1 VRRPTLVAA
10 LALALIAATA
20 AAFAWTESLK
30 LERLP
35 VVGPRFPKSFSPVC
49 VCPTET
55 AQLTLR
61 FRVTDTVDADI
72 LDAEGE
78 VVRSLGERRVTP
90 GLVTWEWDGRNDE
103 GRVVPDAPYQLR
115 VELEDKR
122 RTIVIPNRIFVDTV
136 PPEVVRMDVNL
147 DAFSPDGDRRA
158 DVLRVGYRAD
168 GPGGPLLYV
177 GDQLVVEKPP
187 RRPRSEVRW
196 GGRVDGELLPP
207 GQYRLTLRVRDPAG
221 NLSRESERVTVE
233 LRYITLSAGVF
244 RVPAGG
250 VLTFG
255 VDADASEWGWRLQRL
270 RGGKLRRVVLQGERQ
285 GATANVRLRRAA
297 VAPGRYQLQVYLTGQ
312 NPERLPRFDTA
323 LVVVTRRR

>member
-1 VRRPTLVAA
+1 MLLSA

-35 VVGPRFPKSFSPVC
+35 VVGPRFPESFSPVC
-49 VCPTET
+49 ACPTET

-78 VVRSLGERRVTP
+78 VVRSLGERRVQP
-90 GLVTWEWDGRNDE
+90 GLVTFEWDGRNDE
-103 GRVVPDAPYQLR
+103 GRVVPDAPYHLR

-136 PPEVVRMDVNL
+136 PPKILDMRTNL
-147 DAFSPDGDRRA
+147 IAFSPDGDRQA
-158 DVLRVGYRAD
+158 DVVRIAYEAD

-177 GDQLVVEKPP
+177 GDELVVEKPP
-187 RRPRSEVRW
+187 RRARSAVLW

-207 GQYRLTLRVRDPAG
+207 GTYRLTLRVRDPAG

-244 RVPAGG
+244 RVPRRGT
-250 VLTFG
+250 LTFG
-255 VDADASEWGWRLQRL
+255 ADTDAPVWSWRLQRL
-270 RGGKLRRVVLQGERQ
+270 RGGKLRKVVLRREDASGDQS
-285 GATANVRLRRAA
+285 VRLRPGT
-297 VAPGRYQLQVYLTGQ
+297 VPPGRYQLQAYLTGQ
-312 NPERLPRFDTA
+312 NPERLPRVDTA
-323 LVVVTRRR
+323 LVVVMRRSG

>member
-1 VRRPTLVAA
+1 MLLAA

-35 VVGPRFPKSFSPVC
+35 VVGPRFPESFSPVC

-55 AQLTLR
+55 ANLTLR

-78 VVRSLGERRVTP
+78 VIRSLGKRRVRP
-90 GLVTWEWDGRNDE
+90 GLVTWEWDGRSDE
-103 GRVVPDAPYQLR
+103 GSVVPDGPYQLR

-122 RTIVIPNRIFVDTV
+122 RTIVIPNQIFVDTV
-136 PPEVVRMDVNL
+136 PPEIVRMSANL
-147 DAFSPDGDRRA
+147 LKFSPDGDNRA
-158 DVLRVGYRAD
+158 DVVRIAYRAD
-168 GPGGPLLYV
+168 GPGGPLLYA
-177 GDQLVVEKPP
+177 GDELVLERPP

-207 GQYRLTLRVRDPAG
+207 GQYRLTLRVRDQAG
-221 NLSRESERVTVE
+221 NLSRESERATVE
-233 LRYITLSAGVF
+233 LRYITLSADVF
-244 RVPAGG
+244 RVRSGG

-255 VDADASEWGWRLQRL
+255 ADTDAPLWSWRLQRL
-270 RGGKLRRVVLQGERQ
+270 RGGKLRKVVLEREDVTGDQ
-285 GATANVRLRRAA
+285 AVRLRPKD
-297 VAPGRYQLQVYLTGQ
+297 VPPGRYQLQAYLTGE

-323 LVVVTRRR
+323 LVVVMRRS